1 MPLSRGREDILIT
14 MNGVRFLMR
23 DGETEVSC
31 RAAPELLAEKFDS
44 NGEPTDNERV
54 FRVNRVA
61 IEQAASR
68 KYDAGEIEPRMDPK
82 VVVTATDMASPLSRK
97 LM

>member
-1 MPLSRGREDILIT
+1 MPLRRSREDILVT

-23 DGETEVSC
+23 DGETEVTC
-31 RAAPELLAEKFDS
+31 RAASELLAERFGS
-44 NGEPTDNERV
+44 NGEPNDNERV
-54 FRVNRVA
+54 FLVNRVA

-68 KYDAGEIEPRMDPK
+68 KYDAGEIEPRMDPR